1 LLLSYSF
8 NNIYLLYSKDTTG
21 LWNYEEMP
29 PPPSIHSYKPETAQI
44 QILDESL
51 QPAGKIWPS
60 LVIVNFCLPYNVNGL
75 RTSQNTQVK
84 SYLCFFVKKCVNYHI
99 SF

>member
-1 LLLSYSF
+1 LDFFTAFDLFLLK
-8 NNIYLLYSKDTTG
+8 YLFTLILKDTTG

-29 PPPSIHSYKPETAQI
+29 PPPSIYTYKPETTQI

-60 LVIVNFCLPYNVNGL
+60 LVLVNFCLPYSVNGL
-75 RTSQNTQVK
+75 RNAQNTQVK
-84 SYLCFFVKKCVNYHI
+84 NFLFLFFI
-99 SF
+99 